1 MPTNAVMVVHVKC
14 VYLTIHSIS
23 HTTVVADLENV
34 PASVLPILTE
44 HLGKQKVCFKYNHG
58 PLECDILLS
67 GTWLTTFFKDL
78 LPQSLEW

>member
-1 MPTNAVMVVHVKC
+1 VPTNAVTVVHG
-14 VYLTIHSIS
+14 VYLTIHSMS
-23 HTTVVADLENV
+23 HTTVAADLENM
-34 PASVLPILTE
+34 PASVLPILTK
-44 HLGKQKVCFKYNHG
+44 HLGKQKVYVKYNHG